1 MTKKPLESSDCYR
14 SVQIHKG
21 NSSIT
26 VITVLVNDGIKDHN
40 LYGKLSE
47 TFMKDF
53 MEVEWLTHKALD
65 VGGSVMA

>member
-1 MTKKPLESSDCYR
+1 MMASK
-14 SVQIHKG
+14 
-21 NSSIT
+21 IT
-26 VITVLVNDGIKDHN
+26 IFME
-40 LYGKLSE
+40 KLSE